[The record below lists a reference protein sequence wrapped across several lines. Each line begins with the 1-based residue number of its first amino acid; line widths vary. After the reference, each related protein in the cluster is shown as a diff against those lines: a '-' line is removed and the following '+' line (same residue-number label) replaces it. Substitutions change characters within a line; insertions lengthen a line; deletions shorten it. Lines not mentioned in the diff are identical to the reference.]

1 MSARRRT
8 EPIFVEKYRKNKRR
22 AAPPCG
28 KDRFHMETIVSRQP
42 SAAGRLTAHLYRHRW
57 LYLLAALLFALC
69 ILPMALVP
77 MPKGHDLSLLHIYK

>member
-28 KDRFHMETIVSRQP
+28 KDLFHMETIVSRQP

-57 LYLLAALLFALC
+57 LYLLAALLFGVAEA
-69 ILPMALVP
+69 IRMAQ
-77 MPKGHDLSLLHIYK
+77 MRYMNEQNHR